1 MRTILFLVGIALL
14 VPTSL
19 GAQTPEEV
27 KKLIGRLDDLDS
39 IDIAKDVKFREG
51 LAPPLHALDADESG
65 MKVLEDPYEVFGK
78 NQPGAA
84 GWYRVTFTVPEKI
97 GVYPLKSYNLGVE
110 SNVLGT
116 WEAYTFKDGKPAGT
130 TMIPGVP
137 GTWGAVG
144 VLGQTRQPA
153 SAWVSNAPIPCSPG
167 AKITVAILAT
177 ASPLGSGSPEGFAV
191 RRLRLRYALYHTS
204 ARQPFFG
211 RESGSLTTPGTGLHG
226 VLERLTLLSQAKDK
240 EAELK
245 EFQER
250 IKGPLDR
257 LELVFKAS
265 ESGKLDDLSE
275 AMRVATKEINQA
287 LILPP
292 PKKK

>member
-1 MRTILFLVGIALL
+1 MRIVLSLVGFALL
-14 VPTSL
+14 AP
-19 GAQTPEEV
+19 GAIRAQTPEEI
-27 KKLIGRLDDLDS
+27 KKVVARLDDLDS
-39 IDIAKDVKFREG
+39 IDIAKNVKFREG
-51 LAPPLHALDADESG
+51 LIPALHELDADEKG
-65 MKVLEDPYEVFGK
+65 MKVLADPYEAFGK
-78 NQPGAA
+78 NKPGAA

-116 WEAYTFKDGKPAGT
+116 WEAYTYKDGKPAGT
-130 TMIPGVP
+130 TMIPGAP
-137 GTWGAVG
+137 GTWGDLG

-153 SAWVSNAPIPCSPG
+153 SAWVSNAPLPCQPG
-167 AKITVAILAT
+167 TKITVAILAT
-177 ASPLGSGSPEGFAV
+177 ASPLGRGSPEGFAL

-211 RESGSLTTPGTGLHG
+211 RESGSLTAPGNGLHG
-226 VLERLTLLSQAKDK
+226 VVERLTLLQQAKGK

-275 AMRVATKEINQA
+275 AMRVATKEINDA
-287 LILPP
+287 FKPLP